1 MWREKIETNQGRS
14 GLLRKGNDARA
25 NSVQSR
31 GRSERSMMVDDNI
44 SLLENKYNMRPE
56 PKLASAPRRDVM
68 PSSPFENPP
77 VRQPK
82 REEIE
87 PPKPPPRE
95 ERKVELKEEKKE
107 EDPAP
112 IDPKLEVKEEP
123 YLGEEEDEEEELD
136 EEALKRTSFEKAG
149 VGKGAK
155 APEPRKVETKIVPE
169 RKIEVELSLDAAEEK
184 SHSSLDEFDLSDQ
197 DDEEIPENQY
207 ETTLYGLYDKDVTR
221 SKSKWTVSLVNA
233 LLQIDRNEI
242 MMTTLKCELD
252 FMKKDMK

>member
-136 EEALKRTSFEKAG
+136 EEALKRTSFE
-149 VGKGAK
+149 V
-155 APEPRKVETKIVPE
+155 RWV
-169 RKIEVELSLDAAEEK
+169 
-184 SHSSLDEFDLSDQ
+184 
-197 DDEEIPENQY
+197 
-207 ETTLYGLYDKDVTR
+207 
-221 SKSKWTVSLVNA
+221 LVQPNV
-233 LLQIDRNEI
+233 
-242 MMTTLKCELD
+242 
-252 FMKKDMK
+252 